1 MAEIIPKKKY
11 AFVWAALMILLF
23 ATWGLSCLDL
33 KPFGMAVALTISVL
47 KTVLI
52 VLYFMHLKY
61 SSRLVWVAAGT
72 GLVWLIIFVDLTMSD
87 YLTRGYSWSQ

>member
-1 MAEIIPKKKY
+1 MAEAIPKKKY

-23 ATWGLSCLDL
+23 ATWGLSRLDL
-33 KPFGMAVALTISVL
+33 KPFGMAIALTISVL
-47 KTVLI
+47 KTILI
-52 VLYFMHLKY
+52 VLYFMHLRY
-61 SSRLVWVAAGT
+61 SSRLVWVAAAT